1 MRTRAWRLLPRT
13 TRRVTSRSNPSGN
26 FCSGPAVG
34 RSGSG
39 DPVAAEATKQ
49 QRRAAGPGPRR
60 ALGFTRW
67 RGSGSLTA
75 VIAGAFVPMHTMR
88 PANRV
93 AVLLVVLRDT
103 LVAVE

>member
-1 MRTRAWRLLPRT
+1 M
-13 TRRVTSRSNPSGN
+13 
-26 FCSGPAVG
+26 
-34 RSGSG
+34 
-39 DPVAAEATKQ
+39 
-49 QRRAAGPGPRR
+49 
-60 ALGFTRW
+60 
-67 RGSGSLTA
+67 TA